1 MIEISKGHDGRG
13 LRNKSNG
20 GYPTGSLQEKID
32 HTVVIN
38 GIVFVYLVF
47 IGKPWMCTHN
57 AVTWEVLVLKF

>member
-47 IGKPWMCTHN
+47 MGKP
-57 AVTWEVLVLKF
+57 